1 MDIWYFPG
9 GCNYTV
15 ANGLG
20 IIAKYEGESYSTIKK
35 FMKEVVGIN
44 SPSEAQIAQY
54 FTRIDANGN
63 GGGFNTF
70 VSGNNAKYLPRFS
83 ASDYYGA
90 HRSLIQSFELYKLG
104 TWAYRSVNGQ
114 GTNGGSGDSY
124 GNTAQ
129 YGTPALFT
137 NESSYDDKKK
147 MLEKQ
152 IFQKS
157 AFRQPLTALMYII
170 R

>member
-1 MDIWYFPG
+1 MQTYIRLEPDKSSGSTPYPATIRRSSLTTRNIASSDSMDIWYFPG

-54 FTRIDANGN
+54 FTRIAANGN
-63 GGGFNTF
+63 GSGFNTF

-83 ASDYYGA
+83 ASDYYSA
-90 HRSLIQSFELYKLG
+90 HRSLIQSFDLG
-104 TWAYRSVNGQ
+104 
-114 GTNGGSGDSY
+114 
-124 GNTAQ
+124 
-129 YGTPALFT
+129 
-137 NESSYDDKKK
+137 
-147 MLEKQ
+147 
-152 IFQKS
+152 I
-157 AFRQPLTALMYII
+157 
-170 R
+170 